1 MRQELEP
8 RSDHDPNR
16 LCWPPRV
23 SHLVALVC
31 ATVVIYC
38 LIARQW
44 PLVGTIALLVMLLAV
59 DPSRLIALRAL
70 LPGGASVEAAM
81 GASDRADDEDQNA

>member
-1 MRQELEP
+1 MRSGQ
-8 RSDHDPNR
+8 DPNR

-23 SHLVALVC
+23 SHLVAVVY

-44 PLVGTIALLVMLLAV
+44 PLVGTIALIIMLLAV
-59 DPSRLIALRAL
+59 DPSRLVSLRAL

-81 GASDRADDEDQNA
+81 RSPIQQSHDDDR